1 MVNDLII
8 TTKSNIKKYKL
19 YNLNDVYKTKHKIV
33 KFSPYLSKWMGD
45 THSNT
50 IFVIWNMRKK
60 IKLDFQVNQ
69 NIYYRAGIFFILI
82 ALFINLLTRF
92 EIIPLDWKQLRLFPI
107 SIGIPF
113 YFYGIYA
120 HYKNTKD
127 LSFLKQTFLG
137 LLIGFTILGVVYIT
151 K

>member
-1 MVNDLII
+1 
-8 TTKSNIKKYKL
+8 
-19 YNLNDVYKTKHKIV
+19 
-33 KFSPYLSKWMGD
+33 
-45 THSNT
+45 
-50 IFVIWNMRKK
+50 MRKK

-82 ALFINLLTRF
+82 ALLINLLTRF

-120 HYKNTKD
+120 HYKITKD

-137 LLIGFTILGVVYIT
+137 LLIGFIILGVVYIT

>member
-1 MVNDLII
+1 
-8 TTKSNIKKYKL
+8 
-19 YNLNDVYKTKHKIV
+19 
-33 KFSPYLSKWMGD
+33 
-45 THSNT
+45 
-50 IFVIWNMRKK
+50 MRKN

-92 EIIPLDWKQLRLFPI
+92 EIISLDWKQLRLFPI

-113 YFYGIYA
+113 YFYGIYT

-127 LSFLKQTFLG
+127 LFFLKQTFMG

-151 K
+151 KLF

>member
-1 MVNDLII
+1 M
-8 TTKSNIKKYKL
+8 K
-19 YNLNDVYKTKHKIV
+19 
-33 KFSPYLSKWMGD
+33 
-45 THSNT
+45 
-50 IFVIWNMRKK
+50 KK

-82 ALFINLLTRF
+82 ALFINLLTML
-92 EIIPLDWKQLRLFPI
+92 EIIPLDWKQLRFFPI

-127 LSFLKQTFLG
+127 LSFLKQTFMG
-137 LLIGFTILGVVYIT
+137 LLIGFTILGLVFIT

>member
-1 MVNDLII
+1 MIN
-8 TTKSNIKKYKL
+8 
-19 YNLNDVYKTKHKIV
+19 
-33 KFSPYLSKWMGD
+33 
-45 THSNT
+45 
-50 IFVIWNMRKK
+50 K

-127 LSFLKQTFLG
+127 FSFLKQTFWW
-137 LLIGFTILGVVYIT
+137 LLIGFTISGVVYIT

>member
-1 MVNDLII
+1 M
-8 TTKSNIKKYKL
+8 SN
-19 YNLNDVYKTKHKIV
+19 
-33 KFSPYLSKWMGD
+33 
-45 THSNT
+45 
-50 IFVIWNMRKK
+50 K

-69 NIYYRAGIFFILI
+69 NIYYRVGIFFILI

-120 HYKNTKD
+120 HYKSTKD
-127 LSFLKQTFLG
+127 LSFLKQTFVG
-137 LLIGFTILGVVYIT
+137 LLIGFTVLGVVYIT

>member
-1 MVNDLII
+1 M
-8 TTKSNIKKYKL
+8 K
-19 YNLNDVYKTKHKIV
+19 
-33 KFSPYLSKWMGD
+33 
-45 THSNT
+45 
-50 IFVIWNMRKK
+50 KK

-82 ALFINLLTRF
+82 VLFINLLTRF
-92 EIIPLDWKQLRLFPI
+92 EIIPSDWKQLRLFPI

-127 LSFLKQTFLG
+127 LSFLKQTFMG
-137 LLIGFTILGVVYIT
+137 LLIGFIILGVVHIT

>member
-1 MVNDLII
+1 
-8 TTKSNIKKYKL
+8 
-19 YNLNDVYKTKHKIV
+19 
-33 KFSPYLSKWMGD
+33 
-45 THSNT
+45 
-50 IFVIWNMRKK
+50 MRKK

-69 NIYYRAGIFFILI
+69 NIYYRSGIFFILI
-82 ALFINLLTRF
+82 ALLINLLTRF
-92 EIIPLDWKQLRLFPI
+92 EIILLDWKKLRLFPI
-107 SIGIPF
+107 SIGMPF
-113 YFYGIYA
+113 YFYGVYA

>member
-1 MVNDLII
+1 M
-8 TTKSNIKKYKL
+8 SN
-19 YNLNDVYKTKHKIV
+19 
-33 KFSPYLSKWMGD
+33 
-45 THSNT
+45 
-50 IFVIWNMRKK
+50 K

-92 EIIPLDWKQLRLFPI
+92 EIIALDWKQLRLFPI

-120 HYKNTKD
+120 HYKDTRD
-127 LSFLKQTFLG
+127 LSFLKQTFVV
-137 LLIGFTILGVVYIT
+137 LLIGFTVLGVVFIT

>member
-1 MVNDLII
+1 M
-8 TTKSNIKKYKL
+8 
-19 YNLNDVYKTKHKIV
+19 
-33 KFSPYLSKWMGD
+33 
-45 THSNT
+45 
-50 IFVIWNMRKK
+50 
-60 IKLDFQVNQ
+60 KLDFQVNQ
-69 NIYYRAGIFFILI
+69 NFYYRSGIFFILI
-82 ALFINLLTRF
+82 TLLINLLTRF

-107 SIGIPF
+107 SIGMPF

>member
-1 MVNDLII
+1 M
-8 TTKSNIKKYKL
+8 SN
-19 YNLNDVYKTKHKIV
+19 
-33 KFSPYLSKWMGD
+33 
-45 THSNT
+45 
-50 IFVIWNMRKK
+50 K

-107 SIGIPF
+107 SVGIPL

-120 HYKNTKD
+120 HYKTTKD
-127 LSFLKQTFLG
+127 LSFLKQTFVG
-137 LLIGFTILGVVYIT
+137 LLIGFTVLGVVYIT

>member
-1 MVNDLII
+1 
-8 TTKSNIKKYKL
+8 
-19 YNLNDVYKTKHKIV
+19 
-33 KFSPYLSKWMGD
+33 MG
-45 THSNT
+45 
-50 IFVIWNMRKK
+50 R
-60 IKLDFQVNQ
+60 IKLDFQLNQ

-92 EIIPLDWKQLRLFPI
+92 EIIPLDLKQLRLFPI
-107 SIGIPF
+107 SVGIPF

-127 LSFLKQTFLG
+127 LFFLKQTFLG
-137 LLIGFTILGVVYIT
+137 LLIGFIVLGVVYIT

>member
-1 MVNDLII
+1 
-8 TTKSNIKKYKL
+8 
-19 YNLNDVYKTKHKIV
+19 
-33 KFSPYLSKWMGD
+33 
-45 THSNT
+45 
-50 IFVIWNMRKK
+50 MRKK

-120 HYKNTKD
+120 HYKKTKD
-127 LSFLKQTFLG
+127 LSFLKQTFMG
-137 LLIGFTILGVVYIT
+137 LLIGFTILGIVYTT

>member
-1 MVNDLII
+1 M
-8 TTKSNIKKYKL
+8 KYE
-19 YNLNDVYKTKHKIV
+19 
-33 KFSPYLSKWMGD
+33 
-45 THSNT
+45 
-50 IFVIWNMRKK
+50 KK

-92 EIIPLDWKQLRLFPI
+92 EIIPLDWKQFRLFPI

-127 LSFLKQTFLG
+127 LSFLKQTCAE

>member
-1 MVNDLII
+1 MSD
-8 TTKSNIKKYKL
+8 
-19 YNLNDVYKTKHKIV
+19 
-33 KFSPYLSKWMGD
+33 
-45 THSNT
+45 
-50 IFVIWNMRKK
+50 K

-82 ALFINLLTRF
+82 ALFISLLTRL

-107 SIGIPF
+107 AVGIPF

-120 HYKNTKD
+120 HYKDTRD
-127 LSFLKQTFLG
+127 LFFLKQTFVV
-137 LLIGFTILGVVYIT
+137 LLIGFTVLGVVYIT

>member
-1 MVNDLII
+1 
-8 TTKSNIKKYKL
+8 
-19 YNLNDVYKTKHKIV
+19 
-33 KFSPYLSKWMGD
+33 
-45 THSNT
+45 
-50 IFVIWNMRKK
+50 MRKK

-92 EIIPLDWKQLRLFPI
+92 KIIPLERKQLLLFPI

-113 YFYGIYA
+113 YFYGVYA
-120 HYKNTKD
+120 HCKNTKD
-127 LSFLKQTFLG
+127 LSFLKQTFIG
-137 LLIGFTILGVVYIT
+137 LWIGFTVLGIVYIT

>member
-1 MVNDLII
+1 
-8 TTKSNIKKYKL
+8 
-19 YNLNDVYKTKHKIV
+19 
-33 KFSPYLSKWMGD
+33 
-45 THSNT
+45 
-50 IFVIWNMRKK
+50 MRKK

-92 EIIPLDWKQLRLFPI
+92 EIIQLDWKQLRLFPI

-120 HYKNTKD
+120 HYKSTKD
-127 LSFLKQTFLG
+127 LSFLKQTFMG
-137 LLIGFTILGVVYIT
+137 LLIGFTVLGVVYIT